1 MMVRSIAIALC
12 APLVAAW
19 THPSAPLPRWRS
31 TLAASTAE
39 PDAPRATASRTERL
53 LSTLPDA
60 ADQASGAGFAGS
72 LAGLRGLDAG
82 WAKLRRRGFGAPAEF
97 VKTRAG
103 ERVATETVATPEFD
117 VVVLGGTLGI
127 FLASALAAR
136 GLKARGE
143 GVCVGGGV
151 TAQTMRRL

>member
-1 MMVRSIAIALC
+1 MVAIFGFDGGISIYDALDVGLIFETMERDNEVL
-12 APLVAAW
+12 PAA
-19 THPSAPLPRWRS
+19 ANFAGGRQ
-31 TLAASTAE
+31 
-39 PDAPRATASRTERL
+39 
-53 LSTLPDA
+53 TLPGV
-60 ADQASGAGFAGS
+60 SKYSFNVIGLYELGPTS
-72 LAGLRGLDAG
+72 VRLAYNYRSANVD
-82 WAKLRRRGFGAPAEF
+82 GFGAPAEF

-143 GVCVGGGV
+143 GV
-151 TAQTMRRL
+151 